1 MKILI
6 IKPSSLGDIVHVFPA
21 VDILLEAYP
30 DAVIDWLVHPA
41 FVGMVKYC
49 RNFRRAIIFPRR
61 ELGRAATFLPYF
73 TRLARKLR
81 REKYDL
87 VVDFQGLLRS
97 ALFGRMTRCRRYVG
111 FGHPREFPAR
121 FLYRENFAAPP
132 EFVHA
137 VDRNCYLAGRIVN
150 RPYRSG
156 TPAVLPVNPVNAARA
171 EVRLRQAGIGGGERF
186 LGVIPGAR
194 WESKQ
199 WPPEFFASV
208 ISRLAAGDPQLKF
221 VLLGSPSDVAGAD
234 AVRAAAT
241 CPDRIVSLV
250 GATRISDLVE
260 IIRQSSGLLTNDSG
274 PMHIAA
280 ALKVPVFAVFG
291 PTVPEKTGP
300 YGNIHTVWQPELPCR
315 QCLKRYCPTG
325 GSRCHQSIDPE
336 QVANEI
342 RGKLSG
348 VYQHES
354 KK

>member
-30 DAVIDWLVHPA
+30 EAEIDWLVHPA

-61 ELGRAATFLPYF
+61 ELGRAATFWPYLN
-73 TRLARKLR
+73 RLARKLR
-81 REKYDL
+81 RERYDL

-97 ALFGRMTRCRRYVG
+97 ALFGRIARCRRYVG
-111 FGHPREFPAR
+111 FGHPREAAAR
-121 FLYRENFAAPP
+121 FLYRENYEVPS

-150 RPYRSG
+150 RPYR
-156 TPAVLPVNPVNAARA
+156 PRLPLPLPVNPENSVRA
-171 EVRLRQAGIGGGERF
+171 EMRLRQAGITPGTRF

-199 WPPEFFASV
+199 WPPEFFAAV
-208 ISRLAAGDPQLKF
+208 IDRLSGGDEHLRF
-221 VLLGSPSDVAGAD
+221 VLLGSPADRAGAE
-234 AVRAAAT
+234 AVLQAAAH
-241 CPDRIVSLV
+241 PERLRSLV
-250 GATRISDLVE
+250 GETRIGELVE

-280 ALKVPVFAVFG
+280 ALQVPVFAVFG

-300 YGNIHTVWQPELPCR
+300 YGNIHTVWQPELSCCR
-315 QCLKRYCPTG
+315 CLKRQCPTG
-325 GSRCHQSIDPE
+325 AAPCHRAIDPE
-336 QVANEI
+336 QAAETI
-342 RGKLSG
+342 MSKLSG
-348 VYQHES
+348 EYRDEA